1 MKTVPATF
9 GQSFVRKPARAIA
22 GITSVVAM
30 AGLSLVVA
38 PPAVAATAADCT
50 PQNTVTATT
59 GDETDIQALLDDVA
73 VPVVCLS
80 GTFMLSDTLTYG
92 RSLTIYGLSDAV
104 LDGNDA
110 VSILNYRGSDA
121 VTRLT
126 VENLTVTHGLSDFS
140 AGGINSEDLIVKN
153 SVFEA
158 NRGRDGGAI
167 QVSRG
172 TLTVT
177 DSTFA
182 GNHASQGGAIYA
194 YGVATIDAST
204 FVDNESGFSGGAI
217 YGSNDFEG
225 EKVDVTNSTFVSNK
239 SLRGGAIDIAA
250 GTIVQSTFLDN
261 EASRDTSPA
270 IYRSYSTDPVSIQGN
285 IFAGTPGA
293 TQIALRPNG
302 PTVGDLGGNIFSSE
316 AEPALTTPHP
326 TSAFGISPASLF
338 DGATLASNGGPT
350 QTVALYKES
359 PAVDF
364 VPEALSSVTV
374 DQRGVA
380 RTALSDAGAFEYRAK
395 PAEVVPEPEML
406 AETGSSSTSVLAATG
421 SGSTG
426 VLAGAMTV
434 LIGFVAVAVGMAR
447 RLRRR
452 SQ

>member
-1 MKTVPATF
+1 MNTVPTTS

-22 GITSVVAM
+22 GIMSVVAM

-50 PQNTVTATT
+50 PLNTVTAAT
-59 GDETDIQALLDDVA
+59 GGETEIQTLLDDA
-73 VPVVCLS
+73 TIPVICLS
-80 GTFMLSDTLTYG
+80 GTFTLTNTLTYN

-104 LDGNDA
+104 LDGNNA
-110 VSILNYRGSDA
+110 VSILLGDRYNSGD
-121 VTRLT
+121 TLT
-126 VENLTVTHGLSDFS
+126 VENLTVTRGFSEYS
-140 AGGINSEDLIVKN
+140 AGGISAQQLIVRN

-158 NRGRDGGAI
+158 NRGVDGGAI
-167 QVSRG
+167 RVSEG
-172 TLTVT
+172 TLTVI
-177 DSTFA
+177 DSTFTA
-182 GNHASQGGAIYA
+182 NHGNRGGAIYA

-217 YGSNDFEG
+217 YGYNFFEQQ
-225 EKVDVTNSTFVSNK
+225 KVDVTNSTFVRNTSR
-239 SLRGGAIDIAA
+239 RGGAMAITA

-261 EASRDTSPA
+261 EASADTSPA
-270 IYRSYSTDPVSIQGN
+270 ITRVGSDPVTIQGN

-293 TQIALRPNG
+293 TQISVTFDEAS
-302 PTVGDLGGNIFSSE
+302 TVGDLGGNIFSSE
-316 AEPALTTPHP
+316 TEPALTAPHP

-338 DGATLASNGGPT
+338 DGAMLASNGGPT
-350 QTVALYKES
+350 QTVALYKGS

-364 VPEALSSVTV
+364 VPEDLSSVTV

-380 RTALSDAGAFEYRAK
+380 RTAFSDAGAFEYRAK

-406 AETGSSSTSVLAATG
+406 AETGSSSTN
-421 SGSTG
+421 

-434 LIGFVAVAVGMAR
+434 LFAFGALAVGTAR
-447 RLRRR
+447 RSRRR